1 MKSFNEWLEI
11 RDPELLSEINWRKAL
26 ATGAL
31 AASSLLPGGY
41 KTLAA
46 EPTAP
51 PPAAATAAE
60 RPTYTSSGEGYFD
73 YMKGTGVGG
82 GNIDRQK
89 LYQQGYEGIEA
100 EETLKT
106 DVIRTLKSIS
116 GKQIGENVT
125 IKEVYVKIIELEKD
139 AGLSTSRITVYGAV
153 KAEVLIE
160 VHVEISGPSASQEM
174 ANKIAKM
181 AAEKVLND
189 KGFKYRRVKDVIGAR
204 KYGTKD
210 IVRSMDIGGPEKYER
225 GQDIKSVSS
234 PSPTAADFLP
244 NEQTQNAKVFKVELR
259 YEITR

>member
-31 AASSLLPGGY
+31 AASTFLPGGS

-51 PPAAATAAE
+51 PPAAAAAE
-60 RPTYTSSGEGYFD
+60 RPTFASSGEGYFD

-82 GNIDRQK
+82 DNIAKQK
-89 LYQQGYEGIEA
+89 LYKQGYQGIEA
-100 EETLKT
+100 KESLKT
-106 DVIRTLKSIS
+106 DVIQTLKSIS
-116 GKQIGENVT
+116 GKQVSENVT
-125 IKEVYVKIIELEKD
+125 IKEVYVHIIELEKD
-139 AGLSTSRITVYGAV
+139 AGLDTSRIKVYGAV
-153 KAEVLIE
+153 KAEVLID

-174 ANKIAKM
+174 ANKIARM

-189 KGFKYRRVKDVIGAR
+189 KGFKYRRVEDVTGAR

-210 IVRSMDIGGPEKYER
+210 IVKSMDIGGPEKYER
-225 GQDIKSVSS
+225 GQDTKSVPS

-244 NEQTQNAKVFKVELR
+244 NEQTQNAKVFKVKLR

>member
-82 GNIDRQK
+82 DNIAKQK
-89 LYQQGYEGIEA
+89 LY
-100 EETLKT
+100 KT
-106 DVIRTLKSIS
+106 S
-116 GKQIGENVT
+116 
-125 IKEVYVKIIELEKD
+125 
-139 AGLSTSRITVYGAV
+139 
-153 KAEVLIE
+153 
-160 VHVEISGPSASQEM
+160 
-174 ANKIAKM
+174 
-181 AAEKVLND
+181 
-189 KGFKYRRVKDVIGAR
+189 
-204 KYGTKD
+204 
-210 IVRSMDIGGPEKYER
+210 
-225 GQDIKSVSS
+225 
-234 PSPTAADFLP
+234 
-244 NEQTQNAKVFKVELR
+244 
-259 YEITR
+259 